1 MNTSR
6 HTKIR
11 SIAVLVVAALVLE
24 LTTAVQYIST
34 RRAITAQ
41 IKEMAQR
48 DLSSTSHTAAVK
60 QIAETA
66 IADVLP
72 EVERLVAA
80 KQRDSLH
87 EKLQHLVAIH
97 PEIVGI
103 DFAYRV
109 GEDGAH
115 DGYFTFREDGTN
127 EIKDTIIDFDYTERS
142 WYQEGLHGNGF
153 WSEPYMSHYYE
164 ALMSTFS
171 RPVRD
176 SRGQVVAVIGA
187 DVPMRE
193 LSAMAVQLYD
203 NQQRSLMQVI
213 VLQLLGLLVLG
224 FIMYR
229 SIYSIRR
236 LDKVGAEKEIINRE
250 LGIANAIQTAMLPP
264 PMPASENLDIVG
276 SQVPAKQVGGD
287 FYDYFVRDGKLFFN
301 IGDVCGKGIPAA
313 LVMSMTQAVFRTIA
327 TKIDDPSQIIKGMNT
342 MACRGNSTGM
352 FATLFVGVLDLSTG
366 HLLYSNAGHEKP
378 IIVTGRTM
386 RYLDVTANLPIGI
399 MDEKEYKTQ
408 ESEIAPGDMILLYT
422 DGLTEAMNVSE
433 ELFGLKRVEKAICEG
448 CVESA
453 EGSGEKSSCNE
464 NSDCRKNGAE
474 FTAPQQLLD
483 TMSHE
488 VSAFVNGAEQSDDL
502 TMLVIKYKG

>member
-1 MNTSR
+1 
-6 HTKIR
+6 
-11 SIAVLVVAALVLE
+11 
-24 LTTAVQYIST
+24 
-34 RRAITAQ
+34 
-41 IKEMAQR
+41 
-48 DLSSTSHTAAVK
+48 
-60 QIAETA
+60 
-66 IADVLP
+66 
-72 EVERLVAA
+72 
-80 KQRDSLH
+80 
-87 EKLQHLVAIH
+87 
-97 PEIVGI
+97 
-103 DFAYRV
+103 
-109 GEDGAH
+109 
-115 DGYFTFREDGTN
+115 
-127 EIKDTIIDFDYTERS
+127 
-142 WYQEGLHGNGF
+142 
-153 WSEPYMSHYYE
+153 
-164 ALMSTFS
+164 
-171 RPVRD
+171 
-176 SRGQVVAVIGA
+176 
-187 DVPMRE
+187 
-193 LSAMAVQLYD
+193 
-203 NQQRSLMQVI
+203 
-213 VLQLLGLLVLG
+213 
-224 FIMYR
+224 
-229 SIYSIRR
+229 
-236 LDKVGAEKEIINRE
+236 
-250 LGIANAIQTAMLPP
+250 MLPP

-327 TKIDDPSQIIKGMNT
+327 TRIDDPSQIVKGMNT

-386 RYLDVTANLPIGI
+386 RYLDVIANLPIGI

-408 ESEIAPGDMILLYT
+408 ESNVAAGDMILLYT

-453 EGSGEKSSCNE
+453 EGSEKADS
-464 NSDCRKNGAE
+464 RKNGAD